1 MDPFMETNTYNV
13 STAVWKDSPR
23 TVINSLFLTVL
34 LTFPSIQR
42 LKTAVW
48 RECHRTVRNRL
59 FMTVLGL
66 SFHTAIH
73 FFRLGNYSYFH
84 PIFFFLLLL
93 LHPHPHPLLLL

>member
-34 LTFPSIQR
+34 GHSLHTAVS
-42 LKTAVW
+42 TAVW

-59 FMTVLGL
+59 LMTVLGL
-66 SFHTAIH
+66 SFLSQNCPSH
-73 FFRLGNYSYFH
+73 
-84 PIFFFLLLL
+84 
-93 LHPHPHPLLLL
+93 LHPSPSSHPSSHPS